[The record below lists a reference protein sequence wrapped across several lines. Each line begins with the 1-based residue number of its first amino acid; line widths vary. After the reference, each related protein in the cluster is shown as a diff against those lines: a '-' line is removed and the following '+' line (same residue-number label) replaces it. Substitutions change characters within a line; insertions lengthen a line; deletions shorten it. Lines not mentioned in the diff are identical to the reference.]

1 MSSTMPSPSQRNLSA
16 TSNDNTRNSA
26 SSDSDAQPLTKK
38 SSTKSSSACVHC
50 KSLKVRCHFT
60 PGHPRCDRCEDGN
73 HECAPRSRK
82 KRKTAPTQEELQL
95 RSREQDEQINSLLS
109 QFDCLRMEA
118 KVTEWQKRAAA
129 TKNVGGLV
137 ARLVCPVTCHY
148 YSTLIGPLEVDL
160 SPSNPQY
167 ERLPMLL
174 RAGILEPYEV
184 LDLFNLF
191 FERINPFFTL
201 LDGEI
206 HCPQILMWT
215 NHFLFDVVCACAS
228 RHYLRRPGLYD
239 VLMDIARDA
248 AAEALVSG
256 EKSVELVQG
265 FLLLSVYPI
274 PQKKWSD
281 NRSWLFMGAAI
292 RLAQELELDK
302 MPTGDNERESFNRIR
317 TWLNCFSVDKSH
329 AAQFGKMHM
338 VSLDDQVVR
347 SAVRIWYK
355 ASPMVNAPYDIGLCA
370 YSEML
375 LLLAKFRHE
384 VGFRDD
390 LNQKFLEGFDV
401 VAHAT
406 AFDKHFDELSTWWSA
421 TLNADPNYNFC
432 PIIRYRT
439 HNFTLVSSYMRL
451 VVLSVGFQY
460 AVKKGITREC
470 YILQQ
475 SIAMARSAILTV
487 IDHLYPSGFLS
498 WALEANF
505 LYMAFSAAFLL
516 NLLRPKFL
524 PLLTVEQCAEIVG
537 LVQALIKILSSNDVA
552 IDGRHSPALYSKF
565 LRSLLEKYRT
575 RTPSLQAD
583 INAIASSQPQVS
595 AQYQTQQY
603 PLETYSW
610 PDTTLS
616 NVVAPQA
623 LGDKHAN
630 MGTSTSYEG
639 HVARQLIGEP
649 DMDFSLTHFV
659 ESTRNPSNNTTES
672 SPSPSLP
679 MPAPAYTLEELQQLA
694 STPPGYADT
703 AWMRPFFGNM

>member
-1 MSSTMPSPSQRNLSA
+1 MRSTF
-16 TSNDNTRNSA
+16 
-26 SSDSDAQPLTKK
+26 SDTDQQ
-38 SSTKSSSACVHC
+38 
-50 KSLKVRCHFT
+50 VRCQFT
-60 PGHPRCDRCEDGN
+60 PGHIKCDRCEEGN
-73 HECAPRSRK
+73 HECTPRSRK

-95 RSREQDEQINSLLS
+95 RSREQDEQIRSLLS
-109 QFDCLRMEA
+109 QFDRLRVEA
-118 KVTEWQKRAAA
+118 KVNEWQRRASA
-129 TKNVGGLV
+129 THNVGGLV
-137 ARLVCPVTCHY
+137 ARRVRPVSCHY
-148 YSTLIGPLEVDL
+148 YSALIGPLQVDL
-160 SPSNPQY
+160 SPNAPNH

-191 FERINPFFTL
+191 FERINPFFSL

-215 NHFLFDVVCACAS
+215 SHFLLDVICACAS

-256 EKSVELVQG
+256 EKSVETVQG
-265 FLLLSVYPI
+265 FLLLAVYPI

-302 MPTGDNERESFNRIR
+302 MPTGTDERQNFNRIR

-347 SAVRIWYK
+347 SAVRVWYS
-355 ASPMVNAPYDIGLCA
+355 ASPLVNAPYDIGLCS

-390 LNQKFLEGFDV
+390 LNQKYLEGFDV
-401 VAHAT
+401 VAHAID
-406 AFDKHFDELSTWWSA
+406 FDRQFEELSIWWSA

-432 PIIRYRT
+432 PVIRYRT
-439 HNFTLVSSYMRL
+439 HNFTLISSYMRL
-451 VVLSVGFQY
+451 LVLSVGFQY
-460 AVKKGITREC
+460 AVKKGITRES
-470 YILQQ
+470 YVLQQ
-475 SIAMARSAILTV
+475 SMVMARSAIQTV

-524 PLLTVEQCAEIVG
+524 PLLTDEQCAEIVR
-537 LVQALIKILSSNDVA
+537 LVQALIEILSSDDVA
-552 IDGRHSPALYSKF
+552 LDGRHSPALYSKF
-565 LRSLLEKYRT
+565 LRSLLEKYL
-575 RTPSLQAD
+575 TPSLQAQ
-583 INAIASSQPQVS
+583 IAAIAVFQPQN
-595 AQYQTQQY
+595 QTQRHYEQVSVDSY
-603 PLETYSW
+603 TW
-610 PDTTLS
+610 PDTTLP
-616 NVVAPQA
+616 NIFTPQTQTF
-623 LGDKHAN
+623 GNQYAN
-630 MGTSTSYEG
+630 ASTSTSYEG

-659 ESTRNPSNNTTES
+659 ESTRNPSYGDTES
-672 SPSPSLP
+672 SPLSQP
-679 MPAPAYTLEELQQLA
+679 MPAPAYTLEELEQLV
-694 STPPGYADT
+694 STPPGYSDSN
-703 AWMRPFFGNM
+703 WMRPFFGNM